1 MKIGINLVGISYN
14 DGSNGGRYSNYEDS
28 IEHIYSNNEECIHLL
43 KDEYGYLFFGYI
55 QNSNNY
61 EEISNFN
68 GNELIIES
76 LKKNKRFNELCKDYS
91 FESYRSIIVSNFK
104 LSSYPTS
111 DFFKLSNTT
120 SYFYLFEPNENS
132 GYTLDLN
139 QDEDILERI
148 EKEILIKIMIKE
160 NSKLNGLNKPIIP
173 YKTNIIK
180 QIRPIILFV
189 DTLLLSLNNIDMN
202 YPTNALSS
210 NSKKWAIRISSNDFK
225 IFGSEGSLSGTLT
238 TARNLGTFGFLGPFF
253 FS

>member
-1 MKIGINLVGISYN
+1 MDKSGEELENYLNFVTTKLINERPINFRLLNVFLWEKVKFIF
-14 DGSNGGRYSNYEDS
+14 NYEDS

-91 FESYRSIIVSNFK
+91 VESYRSIIVSNFK

-160 NSKLNGLNKPIIP
+160 NSKLNGLSGSPIWYCEIC
-173 YKTNIIK
+173 
-180 QIRPIILFV
+180 
-189 DTLLLSLNNIDMN
+189 SGNNEIGCQYFD
-202 YPTNALSS
+202 PTECP
-210 NSKKWAIRISSNDFK
+210 KF
-225 IFGSEGSLSGTLT
+225 T
-238 TARNLGTFGFLGPFF
+238 
-253 FS
+253 